1 MHASR
6 AITLEQVPE
15 YQALLAKGVGAFLRE
30 PGA

>member
-1 MHASR
+1 MNADR

-15 YQALLAKGVGAFLRE
+15 YQALHSKGIGAFLRD